1 MEEKKNEN
9 EFLHKRIKEKETTM
23 HDIKEEL
30 MDFSLKLTGLEE
42 EIKEKDLKLEDLQK
56 ENAKLKSENHEITE
70 REANLRKFQGQYK
83 ILLARQEAEKTRVL
97 KEIEGLKKGNEEKER
112 TIYAEVLN
120 LKLEK
125 KSLFGKIGRYEQE
138 IEKIKGFFNYFI

>member
-1 MEEKKNEN
+1 
-9 EFLHKRIKEKETTM
+9 M

-138 IEKIKGFFNYFI
+138 IEKIKGFFNYFIQKFEGFIRGKDKK